1 MSDRSAA
8 MPALPIPHYG
18 IWKGPNGLRAGWR
31 LLIFVAILAPLGY
44 GTSRVIDAVT
54 VGLHADPSTPFAN
67 VVSIDLLLVPLLIA
81 TWIMGRIEHRTLAD
95 YGLPWQGAF
104 GRRFWQGAGFSF
116 ASFTILLLVM
126 RLAGVFSYGE
136 VALQG
141 WDIAKYAVVWSVL
154 LFLGALL
161 EDFLYRGYVQFTLT
175 TGIGFWPAA
184 AITSLLMGG
193 LHYFNPGG
201 HGLGPVSAT
210 IYCLVTV
217 LVLRRT
223 GDLWMPLGIHS
234 AWAFG
239 EVYFYGVPDSG
250 YRADGHL
257 LTASFHGNAWLT
269 GGGFGPEASLFTLVL
284 MAIWAAIFLVWL
296 RGVRYPNPAAVQQR

>member
-1 MSDRSAA
+1 MSERSAA
-8 MPALPIPHYG
+8 MPALPVPHFG
-18 IWKGPNGLRAGWR
+18 IWKGPKGLRAGWR
-31 LLIFVAILAPLGY
+31 LLIFAAILAPLGY
-44 GTSRVIDAVT
+44 GTSRVVDAVT
-54 VGLHADPSTPFAN
+54 LRLHADPSSPFAN
-67 VVSIDLLLVPLLIA
+67 IIAIDLLIIPLLIA
-81 TWIMGRIEHRTLAD
+81 TSIMGRIEHRSFAD
-95 YGLPWQGAF
+95 YGLPWQRAF

-126 RLAGVFSYGE
+126 RLAGVFSFGDL
-136 VALQG
+136 ALHG
-141 WDIAKYAVVWSVL
+141 WDVGKYAVVWSVL

-161 EDFLYRGYVQFTLT
+161 EDFLYRGYLQFTLT

-223 GDLWMPLGIHS
+223 GNLWMPLGIHS

-250 YRADGHL
+250 YRANGHL

-269 GGGFGPEASLFTLVL
+269 GGGFGPEASIFTLVL
-284 MAIWAAIFLVWL
+284 MGIWFAIFSFWL
-296 RGVRYPNPAAVQQR
+296 RGVRYPNPAAVQRR